1 MENEESNGKYVT
13 HSHPFDCL
21 SPWRCFVSVMTFDAT
36 YDPADDKLRLRA
48 SSRLDAE
55 TYSRV
60 KAAGFGW
67 APKQDVFYA
76 VWTPARE
83 DLLVELAGDVGDEE
97 TSLEERAAQR
107 AERFEGYKDKR
118 AADAEQA
125 RKAVASIADG
135 IPLGQPILVGHHSER
150 HARRDA
156 DKIENGMRK
165 AVRLW
170 ETVGYWKDRAASAIA
185 HAQYLEK
192 PAVRARRIKKLE
204 AELRGYRRDTDKAEK
219 ALELWAVEPLT
230 LERAKAITNVN
241 HYSMCFPLSQYPR
254 EPPASQYEGQQSLWS
269 ALQDGIITAEQART
283 LAVPMNQRGIAHR
296 SRWIA
301 HLENRLAYE
310 RAMLGESGG
319 LKADRFDLQPGGQV
333 LRRGHW
339 HVITKVNRSA
349 GAVRSV
355 TVLGHFAATIAVE
368 DIADYRAPADGVA
381 EKVKA
386 ATKLAPMCNYP
397 GEGFRHM
404 TRAEWERKKMSDV
417 PQAIKHKASER
428 HGAHRTR
435 ATSGGGWSTVPVY
448 LTDAKRVDPPAPG
461 APEPAPQIATLPP
474 EPRTAPAPEAI
485 DLVAEDFA
493 ALKATLKA
501 GVKIA
506 VAPQLFPTPPELAI
520 RMAEL
525 AEIQPGMRVL
535 EPSAGTGNLARAI
548 RSAVPGAH
556 LDLIEIDPKLCSIL
570 KASGFE
576 VSCRDF
582 LAASMPVCPD
592 SEDGHDRVLMN
603 PPFSKGQDVA
613 HILHALKF
621 LKPGGRL
628 VALCANGP
636 RQQAELRSLATIW
649 EELPGDTFADQGT
662 GVRAVLMVVRR

>member
-1 MENEESNGKYVT
+1 MI
-13 HSHPFDCL
+13 
-21 SPWRCFVSVMTFDAT
+21 TFDAT

-55 TYSRV
+55 TYTKV
-60 KAAGFGW
+60 KGVGFAW
-67 APKQDVFYA
+67 APKQDLFYA
-76 VWTPARE
+76 IWSPARE
-83 DLLVELAGDVGDEE
+83 DLLVALAGEIDDEE
-97 TSLEERAAQR
+97 TTPEERAAQR
-107 AERFEGYKDKR
+107 ADRFSTYQGKR

-125 RKAVASIADG
+125 RKSVSAIADG

-156 DKIENGMRK
+156 EKIENGLRR

-170 ETVGYWKDRAASAIA
+170 ETVGYWQQRAAGAIA
-185 HAQYLEK
+185 HARYLEQ

-204 AELRGYRRDTDKAEK
+204 AELRGYRRDTAKAET

-241 HYSMCFPLSQYPR
+241 HYSMCFPLSLYPR
-254 EPPASQYEGQQSLWS
+254 EPPTSQYEGQQSFWS

-283 LAVPMNQRGIAHR
+283 LAVAMNQRGIAHR

-310 RAMLGESGG
+310 KAMLGESGG
-319 LKADRFDLQPGGQV
+319 LKADKFDLQPGGQV

-397 GEGFRHM
+397 SEGFRHM

-417 PQAIKHKASER
+417 PQAIRHKANEK

-435 ATSGGGWSTVPVY
+435 ATSGGAWTTVAVY
-448 LTDAKRVDPPAPG
+448 LTDVKRVDPPAPS
-461 APEPAPQIATLPP
+461 APEPVPQIETLPP
-474 EPRTAPAPEAI
+474 EPSTPPAPQAT
-485 DLVAEDFA
+485 DPVAEDFA

-501 GVKIA
+501 GVRIA
-506 VAPQLFPTPPELAI
+506 VAPQLFPTPPDLAK
-520 RMAEL
+520 RMVEL
-525 AEIQPGMRVL
+525 AEIQPGMCVL

-592 SEDGHDRVLMN
+592 SEGGHDCVLMN

-628 VALCANGP
+628 VAICANGP
-636 RQQAELRSLATIW
+636 RQQAELRPLAATW
-649 EELPGDTFADQGT
+649 EELPEGTFADQGT
-662 GVRAVLMVVRR
+662 SVRAVLLMVQR

>member
-1 MENEESNGKYVT
+1 VIVT
-13 HSHPFDCL
+13 
-21 SPWRCFVSVMTFDAT
+21 TFDAT

-55 TYSRV
+55 TYAKV

-67 APKQDVFYA
+67 APKQDLFFA

-83 DLLVELAGDVGDEE
+83 DLLTELAGDIGDEE
-97 TSLEERAAQR
+97 TTLQDRAAQR
-107 AERFEGYKDKR
+107 AERFTTYQGKR

-125 RKAVASIADG
+125 RKSVSAIADG
-135 IPLGQPILVGHHSER
+135 IPIGQPILVGHHSER

-156 DKIENGMRK
+156 EKIENGMRR

-170 ETVGYWKDRAASAIA
+170 ETVGYWQQRAAGAIA
-185 HAQYLEK
+185 HARYLER
-192 PAVRARRIKKLE
+192 PAVRARKIKKLE

-230 LERAKAITNVN
+230 LERAMAITNVI
-241 HYSMCFPLSQYPR
+241 HYSMCFPLSRYPR
-254 EPPASQYEGQQSLWS
+254 EPPTSQYEGQQSFWS

-319 LKADRFDLQPGGQV
+319 LKADKFDLQPGGQV

-339 HVITKVNRSA
+339 HVIMKVNRSA

-397 GEGFRHM
+397 SEGFRHM

-417 PQAIKHKASER
+417 PQAIRHKANEK

-435 ATSGGGWSTVPVY
+435 ATSGGAWTTVAVY
-448 LTDAKRVDPPAPG
+448 LTDVKRVDPPAPS
-461 APEPAPQIATLPP
+461 APKPAPQIETLPP
-474 EPRTAPAPEAI
+474 EPSTSPAPQAI
-485 DLVAEDFA
+485 DPVAEDFA

-501 GVKIA
+501 GVKVIS
-506 VAPQLFPTPPELAI
+506 APQLFPTPPALAGRMVELADL
-520 RMAEL
+520 R
-525 AEIQPGMRVL
+525 PGLCVL
-535 EPSAGTGNLARAI
+535 EPSAGTGNIVRAVLDAVDTEVLAY
-548 RSAVPGAH
+548 
-556 LDLIEIDPKLCSIL
+556 EINRDLCSQL
-570 KASGFE
+570 ERTFPSWKLQ
-576 VSCRDF
+576 VRCKDF
-582 LAASMPVCPD
+582 LEVTDFMGQY
-592 SEDGHDRVLMN
+592 ERILMN
-603 PPFSKGQDVA
+603 PPFHNGADVV

-628 VALCANGP
+628 VAICANGP
-636 RQQAELRSLATIW
+636 RQQAELRPLATTW
-649 EELPGDTFADQGT
+649 EELPEATFAEQGT
-662 GVRAVLMVVRR
+662 NVRAALMTVQR

>member
-1 MENEESNGKYVT
+1 VI
-13 HSHPFDCL
+13 
-21 SPWRCFVSVMTFDAT
+21 TFDAT

-55 TYSRV
+55 TYTKV
-60 KAAGFGW
+60 KGVGFAW
-67 APKQDVFYA
+67 APKQDLFYA
-76 VWTPARE
+76 IWSPARE
-83 DLLVELAGDVGDEE
+83 DLLVALAGEIDDEE
-97 TSLEERAAQR
+97 TTPEERAAQR
-107 AERFEGYKDKR
+107 ADRFSTYQGKR

-125 RKAVASIADG
+125 RKSVSAIADG

-156 DKIENGMRK
+156 EKIENGLRR

-170 ETVGYWKDRAASAIA
+170 ETVGYWQQRAAGAIA
-185 HAQYLEK
+185 HARYLEQ

-204 AELRGYRRDTDKAEK
+204 AELRGYRRDTAKAET

-241 HYSMCFPLSQYPR
+241 HYSMCFPLSLYPR
-254 EPPASQYEGQQSLWS
+254 EPPTSQYEGQQSFWS

-283 LAVPMNQRGIAHR
+283 LAVAMNQRGIAHR

-310 RAMLGESGG
+310 KAMLGESGG
-319 LKADRFDLQPGGQV
+319 LKADKFDLQPGGQV

-397 GEGFRHM
+397 SEGFRHM

-417 PQAIKHKASER
+417 PQAIRHKANEK

-435 ATSGGGWSTVPVY
+435 ATSGGAWTTVAVY
-448 LTDAKRVDPPAPG
+448 LTDVKRVDPPAPS
-461 APEPAPQIATLPP
+461 APEPVPQIETLPP
-474 EPRTAPAPEAI
+474 EPSTPPAPQAT
-485 DLVAEDFA
+485 DPVAEDFA

-501 GVKIA
+501 GVRIA
-506 VAPQLFPTPPELAI
+506 VAPQLFPTPPDLAK
-520 RMAEL
+520 RMVEL
-525 AEIQPGMRVL
+525 AEIQPGMCVL

-592 SEDGHDRVLMN
+592 SEGGHDCVLMN

-628 VALCANGP
+628 VAICANGP
-636 RQQAELRSLATIW
+636 RQQAELRPLAATW
-649 EELPGDTFADQGT
+649 EELPEGTFADQGT
-662 GVRAVLMVVRR
+662 SVRAVLLMVQR